1 MQVLSLDSLISKG
14 EISDKKVLMR
24 VDFNVPINPETG
36 VIESDIRIQ
45 AALPSIKKVLD
56 ANGKLILASHLGR
69 PVEGEYDQKF
79 SLAPVAEHLSDL
91 LAKPVKLVKD
101 YLDGEALNINS
112 GEIILLE
119 NVRFNLGEKSDDDEL
134 SKKMAALC
142 DVYVHDAFG
151 TAHRAQAS
159 TYGVAKYAKIAC
171 AGPLLISE
179 IEALSQCLTNPRKPL
194 VAIVGGSKVS
204 SKLTVLKELSSKVDQ
219 LIVGGGIANTF
230 LAAVGHNV
238 GESLY
243 ERDLIEDA
251 KEIINKIQKNGG
263 TVPLPVDVRVAKK
276 FDKSEKAK
284 IKQVFEVSDDEQIL
298 DIGPESSKN
307 LAAFM
312 ESAGTIVWN
321 GPVGV
326 FEFPEF
332 SLGTKKLALSI
343 ASSDAFS
350 VAGGGDTLS
359 AIDQFGVKDKISYIS
374 TGGGAFLEYLEG
386 KKLPALAILEI
397 RAKN

>member
-101 YLDGEALNINS
+101 YLDGEVLNINS

-119 NVRFNLGEKSDDDEL
+119 NVRFNAGEKSDDDEL

-159 TYGVAKYAKIAC
+159 THGVAKYAKIAC
-171 AGPLLISE
+171 AGPLLMSE
-179 IEALSQCLTNPRKPL
+179 IAALSKCLSDP
-194 VAIVGGSKVS
+194 
-204 SKLTVLKELSSKVDQ
+204 
-219 LIVGGGIANTF
+219 
-230 LAAVGHNV
+230 
-238 GESLY
+238 
-243 ERDLIEDA
+243 
-251 KEIINKIQKNGG
+251 
-263 TVPLPVDVRVAKK
+263 KK
-276 FDKSEKAK
+276 
-284 IKQVFEVSDDEQIL
+284 
-298 DIGPESSKN
+298 
-307 LAAFM
+307 
-312 ESAGTIVWN
+312 
-321 GPVGV
+321 
-326 FEFPEF
+326 
-332 SLGTKKLALSI
+332 
-343 ASSDAFS
+343 
-350 VAGGGDTLS
+350 TLS
-359 AIDQFGVKDKISYIS
+359 CYSWRFKSFI
-374 TGGGAFLEYLEG
+374 
-386 KKLPALAILEI
+386 
-397 RAKN
+397 

>member
-1 MQVLSLDSLISKG
+1 MQFLSLDSLISKG
-14 EISDKKVLMR
+14 EIADKKVLMR
-24 VDFNVPINPETG
+24 VDFNVPINPDTG
-36 VIESDIRIQ
+36 NVESDIRIK
-45 AALPSIKKVLD
+45 AALPGIKAVLD

-69 PVEGEYDQKF
+69 PVEGEYDKNF
-79 SLAPVAEHLSDL
+79 SLAPVAEHLSYL
-91 LAKPVKLVKD
+91 LAKSVKLVKD
-101 YLDGEALNINS
+101 YLDGEALSINS

-119 NVRFNLGEKSDDDEL
+119 NVRFNAGEKSDDDEL

-159 TYGVAKYAKIAC
+159 THGVAKYAKTAC
-171 AGPLLISE
+171 AGPLLASE
-179 IEALSQCLTNPRKPL
+179 IEALSKCLTNPRKPL

-204 SKLTVLKELSSKVDQ
+204 SKLTVLKELSNKVDQ

-230 LAAVGHNV
+230 LAAIGHNV

-243 ERDLIEDA
+243 EKDLIGDA
-251 KEIINKIQKNGG
+251 KEIINNIEKNGG
-263 TVPLPVDVRVAKK
+263 SVPLPVDVRVAKK

-284 IKQVFEVSDDEQIL
+284 IKQVFEVADDEQIL

-312 ESAGTIVWN
+312 QSAGTIVWN

-332 SLGTKKLALSI
+332 SLGTKELALSI
-343 ASSDAFS
+343 ARSDAFS

-386 KKLPALAILEI
+386 KKLPALARLEI
-397 RAKN
+397 MAKN